1 MEGVLRTLGGMGW
14 WTEMGPNGSNEVR
27 IRDGVGGVQIER
39 LWWQSRV
46 EPGSQ
51 LRWSHLCISPHSPFS
66 ILGPLMFS
74 SPLSAQAGSQI
85 CWWQRRVE
93 AVGLGLAQVT
103 HW

>member
-1 MEGVLRTLGGMGW
+1 MELEGSRYSGSGGSLG
-14 WTEMGPNGSNEVR
+14 
-27 IRDGVGGVQIER
+27 
-39 LWWQSRV
+39 V
-46 EPGSQ
+46 EPGGQ
-51 LRWSHLCISPHSPFS
+51 LRWSHPFISPHSPFS